1 MGHESRCL
9 RILWRK
15 CRFDRDRSREN
26 KHLPDP
32 AAGGIGEICMIL
44 TVDIGNS
51 NIVLGAVEGEQI
63 LFEARLRTDPTKT
76 SDEYCIDLKMILE
89 VYGVK
94 PSDIEGSIIA
104 SVVPQ
109 VLNSIKTA
117 LKKLTGK
124 DALVV
129 GPGLKTGLNIKIENP
144 AQTGADLV
152 VGCVAALRQHKP
164 PMIVIDMGTATTM
177 IALDETGA
185 FIGGSISPG
194 VKISMD
200 ALTGRTAL
208 LPGLQLDQ
216 PKKAIGRN
224 TIDCMRSG
232 IMLGAACMLDGMVQ
246 RMEEELGCKT
256 TVVVTGGIAR
266 FVIPM
271 CRTPMI
277 YDKDLLLKGLLAL
290 YRDNTKH

>member
-1 MGHESRCL
+1 
-9 RILWRK
+9 
-15 CRFDRDRSREN
+15 
-26 KHLPDP
+26 
-32 AAGGIGEICMIL
+32 MIL
-44 TVDIGNS
+44 CVDIGNS
-51 NIVLGAVEGEQI
+51 NIVIGGVEGNEI

-89 VYGVK
+89 VYEANPKAV
-94 PSDIEGSIIA
+94 EGSIIA

-152 VGCVAALRQHKP
+152 VGCVAARRQHKP

-177 IALDETGA
+177 IALDQTGA
-185 FIGGSISPG
+185 FIGGCIAPG

-216 PKKAIGRN
+216 PRKAIGRN

-232 IMLGAACMLDGMVQ
+232 IMMGSACMLDGMIQ
-246 RMEEELGCKT
+246 RMEEELGSKA
-256 TVVVTGGIAR
+256 TVVITGGIAK

-277 YDKDLLLKGLLAL
+277 YDKDLLLKGLVTL
-290 YRDNTKH
+290 YRENTKS

>member
-1 MGHESRCL
+1 
-9 RILWRK
+9 
-15 CRFDRDRSREN
+15 
-26 KHLPDP
+26 
-32 AAGGIGEICMIL
+32 MIL

-51 NIVLGAVEGEQI
+51 NIVLGAVEGEKI

-89 VYGVK
+89 VYDVQ
-94 PSDIEGSIIA
+94 PADVEGAIIA

-109 VLNSIKTA
+109 VLNSLQTA

-124 DALVV
+124 TALVV
-129 GPGLKTGLNIKIENP
+129 GPGLKTGLNIKVENP
-144 AQTGADLV
+144 SQTGADLV
-152 VGCVAALRQHKP
+152 VGCVAALREHKAP
-164 PMIVIDMGTATTM
+164 LIVIDMGTATT
-177 IALDETGA
+177 IVVLDKDGA

-200 ALTGRTAL
+200 ALTDRTAL

-232 IMLGAACMLDGMVQ
+232 IMLGNACMIDGMIE
-246 RMEEELGCKT
+246 RMEEELGYKT
-256 TVVVTGGIAR
+256 TVVATGGIAK
-266 FVIPM
+266 FVLPM
-271 CRTPMI
+271 CKREMI
-277 YDKDLLLKGLLAL
+277 YDKDLLIKGLAIL
-290 YRDNTKH
+290 YRENRK